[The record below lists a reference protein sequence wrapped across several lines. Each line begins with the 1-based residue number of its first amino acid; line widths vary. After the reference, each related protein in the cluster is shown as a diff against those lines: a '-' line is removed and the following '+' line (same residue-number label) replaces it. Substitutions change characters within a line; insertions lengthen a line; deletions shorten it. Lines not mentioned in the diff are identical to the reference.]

1 MSSSSSSDDSDS
13 DAPSLEK
20 LRSHILQ
27 KKVDQRIRYLDQ
39 SFHRLG
45 NGSKLK
51 HKSKRGGNVDVS
63 VKRKVSIL
71 DRVSRQRVTYDQLSL
86 TQWVQRFC
94 KNILEQKSSD
104 RREIMVSYLGD
115 LMDDATDFSW
125 QGQRQHML
133 CCCVRWSGIPPV
145 GTIGSH

>member
-1 MSSSSSSDDSDS
+1 MQQAAQASAASPETGKLSTDSVIASSHKPSKRSKKFKPPVMSSSSSSDDSDS

-71 DRVSRQRVTYDQLSL
+71 DRVSRQRVTYDQLPSPSGCRDFVRTYL
-86 TQWVQRFC
+86 S
-94 KNILEQKSSD
+94 KNPLIEE
-104 RREIMVSYLGD
+104 R
-115 LMDDATDFSW
+115 
-125 QGQRQHML
+125 
-133 CCCVRWSGIPPV
+133 
-145 GTIGSH
+145 